1 MLKNMPQTLD
11 KLVGEGAW
19 VYDKDENLYIIKNPN
34 YKGQL
39 FGFIAIKPDGS
50 WFTGER
56 PFDS

>member
-1 MLKNMPQTLD
+1 MPQTLD